1 MSNTAT
7 IKELSDHAGDWIR
20 EAFHAGMEAGLRRM
34 TARTSTLGVD
44 EYLLHTAIREIDAE
58 FDFPCPCVRFV
69 EYQCQRC
76 GKADPLL
83 AKES

>member
-1 MSNTAT
+1 MGNTAT
-7 IKELSDHAGDWIR
+7 IEALKDAAGGVTK

-34 TARTSTLGVD
+34 AARTSSLGVD
-44 EYLLHTAIREIDAE
+44 EYLLHAAIREIDV
-58 FDFPCPCVRFV
+58 DLGFPCPCVRFV

-83 AKES
+83 AKEK